1 MPETIRSLN
10 KAYLKHLK
18 NAKSDAVGQFKFL
31 NQYLTDRN
39 CTFKDKPMPSLLK
52 PNFVSEE
59 QTRIITWS
67 VEKISSALNKFI
79 YLFIRDEE
87 VRRIMN
93 FSSREEELF
102 TIEPGYDK
110 PLVISRLDAFQG
122 DMSVKFLE
130 FNCDSPAGIAYADI
144 QEDGFRELFKN
155 YPIFNN
161 WKINYFRRQERLLN
175 ALIKCYNEYK
185 AGKPGMPDRPVI
197 AIIDWVDVSTY
208 SEFMMHEQFFS
219 QKGYK
224 TVICSPFDLTLRD
237 GRVYAYDTEIHLIYK
252 RVITRE
258 LLEKWDEV
266 AEFIR
271 CLKEGRVCCC
281 NPFRSYIVGNKK
293 VLQLISDPRFQHI
306 YSKEEL
312 KVIQETIPWTRILS
326 DTTVTFQDQKYRL
339 KELILDN
346 KDLFVLKPAN
356 MYGGKDVFI
365 GMDTDQPRWEEIMN
379 THLHNEDWVVQ
390 EFVEI
395 PMDTFPEIGEEVR
408 FKKKYVNINPFALL
422 EKYAGAISRVSNER
436 VINVSAGGGLIPTLT
451 IKRREKDK

>member
-1 MPETIRSLN
+1 MPDNIQSLN
-10 KAYLKHLK
+10 KAYLKHLQ
-18 NAKSDAVGQFKFL
+18 NAGSDAAGQFQFL

-39 CTFKDKPMPSLLK
+39 CTFKGKPMPSLLK

-59 QTRIITWS
+59 QARIITYS
-67 VEKISSALNKFI
+67 VEKMSSALNKFI
-79 YLFIRDEE
+79 HLFIRDEE

-102 TIEPGYDK
+102 TIDPGYDK

-122 DMSVKFLE
+122 DMSIKFLE

-175 ALIKCYNEYK
+175 ALVKCYNEYK
-185 AGKPGMPDRPVI
+185 VGKPGMPERPVI

-208 SEFMMHEQFFS
+208 SEFKMHEQFFTN
-219 QKGYK
+219 KGYE
-224 TVICSPFDLTLRD
+224 TVICSPYDLTLKK
-237 GRVYAYDTEIHLIYK
+237 GKVYAFDKEIHLIYR

-266 AEFIR
+266 TEFIR

-312 KVIQETIPWTRILS
+312 KVIQQTIPWTRILTDS
-326 DTTVTFQDQKYRL
+326 EVRFRNKQYRL
-339 KELILDN
+339 KDLIQDN

-356 MYGGKDVFI
+356 MYGGKDVYI
-365 GMDTDQPRWEEIMN
+365 GMDTDQETWGKIMN
-379 THLHNEDWVVQ
+379 RHLNDESWVIQ
-390 EFVEI
+390 EYVDI
-395 PMDTFPEIGEEVR
+395 PSDMFPEIGEEVT
-408 FKKKYVNINPFALL
+408 FKMKYVNINPFALL
-422 EKYAGAISRVSNER
+422 EKYAGTISRVSDAR
-436 VINVSAGGGLIPTLT
+436 VINVSAGGGLVPTLT
-451 IKRREKDK
+451 ITRR